1 MNIKVS
7 RIALIKA
14 IEARLIVLS
23 GIAEGNKKIRTKN
36 ANALKAHEQ
45 AIIASVKNGRSSVLS
60 LTHSRYNQPGTAEI
74 TIVLEAKL
82 IARPDDIELDYE
94 DNYGKNALEAS
105 LKMLKLSTQDDV
117 PASASKNIMNYL

>member
-7 RIALIKA
+7 RLALIKA
-14 IEARLIVLS
+14 IEARLIVLNT
-23 GIAEGNKKIRTKN
+23 IIEGNKKIRAKN
-36 ANALKAHEQ
+36 ISTLKAHEQ
-45 AIIASVKNGRSSVLS
+45 AIIASVKNGKSSVLS
-60 LTHSRYNQPGTAEI
+60 VSHSRYNQPGTAEL
-74 TIVLEAKL
+74 TIILEAKL
-82 IARPDDIELDYE
+82 IARPEDLDLAYE